1 MLGKTKFIKFVQM
14 QNKPLHRVF
23 GFSLSEIAA
32 NVAEKKL
39 CIEVGQQF
47 LTYTISDLS
56 GRQILDFAFFTAEQS
71 VDSIEILALLQEE
84 KIENTSFDDVVL
96 VHNFAEMVL
105 VPSVIYK
112 PELSTTILE
121 TIHGDAVQLDVMED
135 DVHQWELHNVYGWKP
150 EVISTV
156 ISRFPQAR
164 NIQFSSACL
173 RALFKSLSFDK
184 EQWMKVY
191 FYQNTFHVIVL
202 KDNQLQLAQCF
213 NFETPQDIF
222 YHLLNVVDRLK
233 LDLASIFVEVSGL
246 LDANSDTWSEFNKFF
261 VNVSLEECPAID
273 NNGNSSELHPSH
285 YFTPF
290 LITPR
295 CV

>member
-1 MLGKTKFIKFVQM
+1 M
-14 QNKPLHRVF
+14 QNKPIHRVF
-23 GFSLSEIAA
+23 GFSSSETAA

-47 LTYTISDLS
+47 LTYTVSDLS
-56 GRQILDFAFFTAEQS
+56 GRQILDFAFFTADQHIG
-71 VDSIEILALLQEE
+71 SIEISALLKEE
-84 KIENTSFDDVVL
+84 NIENISFNDVVL
-96 VHNFAEMVL
+96 IHNSAEMAL
-105 VPSVIYK
+105 VPSAIYK
-112 PELSTTILE
+112 PELSTTILK
-121 TIHGDAVQLDVMED
+121 TIHGDALQLDVMED

-150 EVISTV
+150 EVISAV
-156 ISRFPQAR
+156 ISHFPQAR
-164 NIQFSSACL
+164 NIQYSSACL

-184 EQWMKVY
+184 EEWMKVY
-191 FYQNTFHVIVL
+191 FYQHAFHVIVL
-202 KDNQLQLAQCF
+202 KDNQLQLAQSF

-246 LDANSDTWSEFNKFF
+246 LDANSDTWNEFNKFF
-261 VNVSLEECPAID
+261 VNVSLEECPAVD
-273 NNGNSSELHPSH
+273 NKGNTLETHPSH